1 MRDISVHRWNPDDY
15 MKHSSAQQQWAQ
27 GLIAKLELYGHERLL
42 DIGCGDGKVTA
53 EIAAVLPDGSVT
65 GIDSSEEMIAH
76 CMDRFPHELHPSIRF
91 IVMDALDLRFDSEFD
106 IVFSNAALHW
116 VIDHG
121 RVLAGIKRALR
132 PGGRMLIQ
140 MAGKGNAAD
149 VFAVCDGMLAE
160 RRWGEFFEGFTF
172 PYGFYDTD
180 EYRLWLS
187 QAGLMERRIG
197 HFEKTMTQQGRDGL
211 ASWIRTTW
219 LPYTERI
226 PEELRSAFI
235 FEIADRYIE
244 RFPPGP
250 DGAVSVRMM
259 RLEVEAINE

>member
-15 MKHSSAQQQWAQ
+15 MKHSSAQQQLAQ
-27 GLIAKLELYGHERLL
+27 ELIAKLELHGHERLL

-53 EIAAVLPDGSVT
+53 EIARLLPDSAVT

-76 CMDRFPHELHPSIRF
+76 CMQRFPRGLHPSLSF
-91 IVMDALDLRFDSEFD
+91 TVMDALDLRFDNEFD

-116 VIDHG
+116 VIDHR

-132 PGGRMLIQ
+132 PGGRLLIQ
-140 MAGKGNAAD
+140 MAGRGNAAA
-149 VFAVCDGMLAE
+149 VFAVCDEMRAE
-160 RRWGEFFEGFTF
+160 SRWRKFFEGFTF
-172 PYGFYDTD
+172 PYGFYGAD
-180 EYRLWLS
+180 EYRGWLA
-187 QAGLMERRIG
+187 QAGLRERRIG
-197 HFEKTMTQQGRDGL
+197 HFEKIMTQQGRDGL

-226 PEELRSAFI
+226 PEGLQSAFI

-259 RLEVEAINE
+259 RLEVEAVNE